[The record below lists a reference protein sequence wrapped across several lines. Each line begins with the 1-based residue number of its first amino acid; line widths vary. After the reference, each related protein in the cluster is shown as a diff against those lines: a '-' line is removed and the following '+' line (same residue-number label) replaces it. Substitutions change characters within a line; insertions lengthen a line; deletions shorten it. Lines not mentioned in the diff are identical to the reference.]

1 MAKDRR
7 ELQRLIV
14 VDGDVL
20 VRHVL
25 SDYLRTC
32 GYTVIEAATTDEAM
46 SVLSDATV
54 GVRAMLCDADA
65 PGQRTAFEL
74 RTWTRKERPEIEVV
88 LAGNVSSAAN
98 KAAELCDEGPQLKR
112 PYDPQSI
119 SDYIKRIMGS
129 QDRKA
134 G

>member
-1 MAKDRR
+1 MGKSRG

-32 GYTVIEAATTDEAM
+32 GYIVIEAATTDEAV
-46 SVLSDATV
+46 SVLSDATLDLH
-54 GVRAMLCDADA
+54 AMLCDADA
-65 PGQRTAFEL
+65 PGERNAFEL
-74 RTWTRKERPEIEVV
+74 RAWSRNERPEIEVV
-88 LAGNVSSAAN
+88 LAGGVSSAAN
-98 KAAELCDEGPQLKR
+98 RAAELCDEGPQLKR
-112 PYDPQSI
+112 PYDPQSV

>member
-1 MAKDRR
+1 
-7 ELQRLIV
+7 
-14 VDGDVL
+14 VL

-32 GYTVIEAATTDEAM
+32 GYTVIEAATTDEAV
-46 SVLSDATV
+46 SVLGDASLRV
-54 GVRAMLCDADA
+54 QAMLCDADA

-74 RTWTRKERPEIEVV
+74 RAWSRKERPEVEVI
-88 LAGNVSSAAN
+88 LAGSVSAAAI

-112 PYDPQSI
+112 PYDPQSV

-129 QDRKA
+129 QERKA

>member
-1 MAKDRR
+1 MGTDRGD
-7 ELQRLIV
+7 LQRLIV

-32 GYTVIEAATTDEAM
+32 GYTVIEAATTDEAV
-46 SVLSDATV
+46 SVLGDASLRV
-54 GVRAMLCDADA
+54 QAMLCDADA

-74 RTWTRKERPEIEVV
+74 RAWSRKERPEVEVI
-88 LAGNVSSAAN
+88 LAGSVSAAAI

-112 PYDPQSI
+112 PYDPQSV

-129 QDRKA
+129 QERKA

>member
-1 MAKDRR
+1 MAQDRG

-32 GYTVIEAATTDEAM
+32 GFTVIEAATTDEAV

-54 GVRAMLCDADA
+54 DIHAMLCDADA
-65 PGQRTAFEL
+65 PGQSSAFEL
-74 RTWTRKERPEIEVV
+74 RAWSRKERPEIEVI
-88 LAGNVSSAAN
+88 LAGNVASAAN

-119 SDYIKRIMGS
+119 ADYIKRLMGS

>member
-1 MAKDRR
+1 MAKDRG
-7 ELQRLIV
+7 EPQRLII

-32 GYTVIEAATTDEAM
+32 GYTVIEAATTDEATAILGDT
-46 SVLSDATV
+46 SL
-54 GVRAMLCDADA
+54 GVQAMLCDADA
-65 PGQRTAFEL
+65 PGAKSAFEL
-74 RTWTRKERPEIEVV
+74 RAWSRQERPEVEVI
-88 LAGNVSSAAN
+88 LAGSIASAAN

-112 PYDPQSI
+112 PYDPQSV
-119 SDYIKRIMGS
+119 SEYIKRIMGA

>member
-1 MAKDRR
+1 MGTDRGD
-7 ELQRLIV
+7 LQRLIV

-32 GYTVIEAATTDEAM
+32 GYTVIEAATTDEAA
-46 SVLSDATV
+46 SVLSDTTV
-54 GVRAMLCDADA
+54 DVQAMLCDADA
-65 PGQRTAFEL
+65 PGQRSAFEL
-74 RTWTRKERPEIEVV
+74 RAWSRKERPEVEVI
-88 LAGNVSSAAN
+88 LAGSVSAAAT

-112 PYDPQSI
+112 PYDPQSVA
-119 SDYIKRIMGS
+119 DYIKRIAGS

>member
-1 MAKDRR
+1 MAQDRG
-7 ELQRLIV
+7 ELQRLII

-32 GYTVIEAATTDEAM
+32 GYTVIEAATTDEATA
-46 SVLSDATV
+46 VLGDTALQIE
-54 GVRAMLCDADA
+54 AMLCDTDA
-65 PGQRTAFEL
+65 PGARNAFEL
-74 RTWTRKERPEIEVV
+74 RAWSRAERPEVQVI
-88 LAGNVSSAAN
+88 LAGSVSSAAN
-98 KAAELCDEGPQLKR
+98 KVAELCDEGPQLKR
-112 PYDPQSI
+112 PYDPQSV

-129 QDRKA
+129 QQRKA

>member
-1 MAKDRR
+1 MADRG
-7 ELQRLIV
+7 EHQRLIV

-32 GYTVIEAATTDEAM
+32 GYMVIEAATTDEAAC
-46 SVLSDATV
+46 VLNDETV
-54 GVRAMLCDADA
+54 GVHAMLCDADA
-65 PGQRTAFEL
+65 PGKQTAFEL
-74 RTWTRKERPEIEVV
+74 RSWCRHERPDIEVI
-88 LAGNVSSAAN
+88 LAASVSRAAS

-112 PYDPQSI
+112 PYDPQSVA
-119 SDYIKRIMGS
+119 DYIKRLSGS